1 MQTLSENRE
10 IYFAECAV
18 FRVPTATRGDV
29 FMRAERPN
37 YNADRKAVVEVDAA
51 RFLALWRQPLSSH
64 SDIASGNPASWQSD
78 YKYHWAED
86 GFASGADNPVPLAV
100 VSCGRATS
108 DIIETRPHLW
118 FFKKKVVIAQKG
130 TPWLGFTD
138 GITRT
143 IWLLANGAPVFPVEC
158 ALDEAEALQQLA
170 GVQGGRPVLL
180 SDLIPARGR

>member
-1 MQTLSENRE
+1 MQTLSENRD
-10 IYFAECAV
+10 IYFVECAV
-18 FRVPTATRGDV
+18 FRVPTAKRGDV

-64 SDIASGNPASWQSD
+64 SDIASGDPASWPSD

-86 GFASGADNPVPLAV
+86 GFASGSENPVPLAT

-108 DIIETRPHLW
+108 DLIEKRPHFLI
-118 FFKKKVVIAQKG
+118 FKKNVVIAPKG
-130 TPWLGFTD
+130 SPWLGFTD

-143 IWLLANGAPVFPVEC
+143 IWLLANGATVFPVEC
-158 ALDEAEALQQLA
+158 ALDEAEELQQMA
-170 GVQGGRPVLL
+170 GVHGGRPMVL
-180 SDLIPARGR
+180 SDLIPARGH